1 MTEPITKEIASL
13 MLFGTLGGGP
23 GEGPKLAQHGAL
35 NKLFSHVTT
44 MEENSVPHSQCVNL
58 CVCVCVC
65 VLSGVRVY
73 VRVGVGVVL
82 VVLVFCGL
90 GVCCVLIFVV
100 FCLCV
105 CVCVCVCVWCTV

>member
-65 VLSGVRVY
+65 FS
-73 VRVGVGVVL
+73 
-82 VVLVFCGL
+82 
-90 GVCCVLIFVV
+90 VCA
-100 FCLCV
+100 CLCV
-105 CVCVCVCVWCTV
+105 CMNVSVCVVYVSVCEQMRMCPCMWCV